1 MEVEAFFWEYKS
13 IFLYS
18 SLSILLSLK
27 GWEVEGSGRGF
38 GERMACHVLPC
49 WT

>member
-1 MEVEAFFWEYKS
+1 MNIKS

-18 SLSILLSLK
+18 SLAILLSFK
-27 GWEVEGSGRGF
+27 DWEVEGSGRGS
-38 GERMACHVLPC
+38 GERMACHVHPC